1 MFDGATFEK
10 EGCNK
15 IHEYTNVMNSQI
27 GWGTFIGTHCSLP
40 NSIIGRFCSIGH
52 NIRVIY
58 TTHPS
63 RKFVSTSPSFYSTL
77 KQNGL
82 SFVER
87 NCFDEQLRCESGRYV
102 EVGNDV
108 WIGND
113 VILLGGVIIGDGAII
128 AAGSVVTHSVPPYSI
143 YGGVPAKQ
151 IRMRFANEEVDFLK
165 DLKWWNNT
173 EEWMRENA
181 EKFCDID
188 ELMNSIGSNRN
199 QF

>member
-82 SFVER
+82 SFVEN
-87 NCFDEQLRCESGRYV
+87 NCFEEQLKCESGRYV
-102 EVGNDV
+102 EIGNDV

-113 VILLGGVIIGDGAII
+113 VILLGG
-128 AAGSVVTHSVPPYSI
+128 
-143 YGGVPAKQ
+143 
-151 IRMRFANEEVDFLK
+151 
-165 DLKWWNNT
+165 
-173 EEWMRENA
+173 
-181 EKFCDID
+181 
-188 ELMNSIGSNRN
+188 
-199 QF
+199 